1 MGGGPVASR
10 SELLFLGAP
19 FFCGIKY
26 PSPLKTTKKPRL
38 DQLMVEEGAK
48 RRIGGARQK
57 RRGRENKTSKKKQPS
72 KPIWSRA
79 LPTQCILS
87 FGAESHKSTAEADPN
102 QLKKSSRFVCLLHAK
117 KERNNSSLFISGL
130 VPAFGMEALE
140 DQRYT
145 Q

>member
-10 SELLFLGAP
+10 SELLFP
-19 FFCGIKY
+19 FLWDKVSLTSQDY
-26 PSPLKTTKKPRL
+26 KKNRL

-117 KERNNSSLFISGL
+117 REKTA
-130 VPAFGMEALE
+130 VC
-140 DQRYT
+140 
-145 Q
+145 